1 MHVQALIIENNKIL
15 MVRQFITGK
24 KVVWTLPGGSVEDG
38 ETYCEALRREMFEET
53 GYEITINRVVL
64 DTCDRVV
71 YECTVE
77 CGDLFCD
84 DKIKDNSD
92 ILEVSWLDLNE
103 VETNEYVDVVL
114 DRYFN
119 NKFGRCN

>member
-53 GYEITINRVVL
+53 GYEICIDRVVL

-71 YECTVE
+71 YESHIVGGEMYCDY
-77 CGDLFCD
+77 DLE
-84 DKIKDNSD
+84 DNGD
-92 ILEVSWLDLNE
+92 ILDVDWIELDE
-103 VETNEYVDVVL
+103 IEYNEYTNVAL